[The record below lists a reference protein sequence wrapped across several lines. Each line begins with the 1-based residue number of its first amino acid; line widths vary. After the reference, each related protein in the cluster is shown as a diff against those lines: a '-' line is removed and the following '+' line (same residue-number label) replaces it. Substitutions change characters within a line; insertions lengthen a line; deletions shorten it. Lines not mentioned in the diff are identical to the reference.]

1 MSTEE
6 IASEIWV
13 FQNLYNIKKS
23 LKSLEIIPIKTHLVP
38 EIECIFPTLATT
50 SLLSLNT
57 NMIWCPA
64 ERLSS

>member
-1 MSTEE
+1 M
-6 IASEIWV
+6 
-13 FQNLYNIKKS
+13 NN

-50 SLLSLNT
+50 GLLSLNT

>member
-6 IASEIWV
+6 IASEIWG
-13 FQNLYNIKKS
+13 FQNLYNIMNS

-50 SLLSLNT
+50 GLLSLNT